1 MKRSVTSLQEWF
13 SRLRRDPLGSWSSW
27 MIMIGKVSWV
37 LRRAKGK
44 CLDTLWEAEAMRQR
58 YCFLIGVI
66 LRGIV
71 GCCAWIKI
79 A

>member
-1 MKRSVTSLQEWF
+1 
-13 SRLRRDPLGSWSSW
+13 